1 MVAVVVLLLLDCIC
15 DARLLWLRR
24 ALLQGH
30 RQHLLSFEGSDVEED
45 TISLPQEPPPAAGAG
60 NAQHDSLPPK
70 GEARSGIGQATAAK
84 FKAEARQAA
93 AARFKFHPSSSS
105 AVELGSNQQQQQQQG
120 PGLIDE
126 DSSALQQQAQPDL
139 SQIHFGMAQVSRQ
152 QPL

>member
-1 MVAVVVLLLLDCIC
+1 M
-15 DARLLWLRR
+15 
-24 ALLQGH
+24 
-30 RQHLLSFEGSDVEED
+30 LSFEGSDVEED
-45 TISLPQEPPPAAGAG
+45 TISVPQEPPAAAGAG
-60 NAQHDSLPPK
+60 NPQHDSLLSK

-105 AVELGSNQQQQQQQG
+105 AVEVGSNQQQQQQQQG

-139 SQIHFGMAQVSRQ
+139 SQIHFGMAQVSHL